1 VAQASCRSHRPPRP
15 SLATSTATATY
26 SSDFWSNQQGYD
38 IRNNTLSIEARPLN
52 LLGSRVYDGS
62 TLFQASD
69 IALGNLVGAETL
81 ALSGSGSVANADAS
95 LTLQNLSNT
104 GGLAIANGTN
114 GGLASNY
121 SLFAIGSTSQAT
133 IGQRVLDL
141 TGGQIY
147 DGSTLVA
154 AGGLS
159 LGNLVAGQTL
169 NLSGLAQLLDSKNV
183 GMHTPVDTSGLTLAN
198 AAGGGKASNYTL
210 NGGSSLIDIS
220 ARQLNV
226 STTGVDNI
234 YDGNTNAV
242 VTYSSDKIAGDLLDF
257 SNTSST
263 FASKNV
269 GTRAINVSGI
279 SLSGGD
285 AGNYV
290 LASNTS
296 STSADITPRTLYV
309 TTLGQNKVYDGNTNA
324 VVTYSSDKIAGDLLD
339 FSNTSS
345 TFASKNVGTRA
356 IDVNGISLSGGDAG
370 NYVLASNASSTS
382 ADITPRTLNV
392 ITLGQNKV
400 YDGNT
405 NALVTYSSDKISGD
419 LLDFSNTSSTF
430 ASKSVGT
437 RAIDVNGISLSG
449 GDAGNYLLASTASST
464 SADITPRTLNVTT
477 AGQKK
482 VYDGNTNAVVT
493 YSSDKIAG
501 DLLDFSNTSSTF
513 ASKNVGSR
521 EIAVSGISLSGGDA
535 GNYFLASTASSTSA
549 AISPKSLVATAA
561 NDSKSFDGRP
571 YSGGNGVSYA
581 GFVAGDSAADIGGSP
596 SYVGSSQGA
605 YLTGRYDITPAGLTS
620 LSGNYVLGYQ
630 LPIGSSGL
638 RVGAAY
644 FSVHYKLARE
654 FAALLADGSAHS
666 TSVYA
671 SYPFIRSQL
680 ANLNGTVS
688 YENKKTVDNVAST
701 ATITGKTLKTTSLGL
716 SGSLQD
722 GLGGGGLSSLDLSLV
737 TGKLDIES
745 PSALALDAASAR
757 SNGSYEKFTWGASR
771 LQQLGVWA
779 ADRFRKWE
787 TARFAARAVLQQS

>member
-234 YDGNTNAV
+234 
-242 VTYSSDKIAGDLLDF
+242 
-257 SNTSST
+257 
-263 FASKNV
+263 
-269 GTRAINVSGI
+269 
-279 SLSGGD
+279 
-285 AGNYV
+285 
-290 LASNTS
+290 
-296 STSADITPRTLYV
+296 
-309 TTLGQNKVYDGNTNA
+309 
-324 VVTYSSDKIAGDLLD
+324 
-339 FSNTSS
+339 
-345 TFASKNVGTRA
+345 
-356 IDVNGISLSGGDAG
+356 
-370 NYVLASNASSTS
+370 
-382 ADITPRTLNV
+382 
-392 ITLGQNKV
+392 
-400 YDGNT
+400 
-405 NALVTYSSDKISGD
+405 
-419 LLDFSNTSSTF
+419 
-430 ASKSVGT
+430 
-437 RAIDVNGISLSG
+437 
-449 GDAGNYLLASTASST
+449 
-464 SADITPRTLNVTT
+464 
-477 AGQKK
+477 
-482 VYDGNTNAVVT
+482 YDGNTNAVVT